1 MACIDQSDQAYIRL
15 KEKTGLSDVLLSAQI
30 SWFRDVLNDNTFMP
44 TEDDL
49 IGVDN
54 GKSIRDLAQH
64 IGVDIL
70 KTDEHDLT
78 EGLGDLTVLR
88 SLFGDLSIQE
98 LNAQLNKEYSNL
110 NTKIIPISQDLAKI
124 EISPRPPHMST
135 ESFGALQNKLNNIQ
149 KATESK
155 EANSYD
161 SDTFTNPASTQ
172 SRGRIH
178 SADVW
183 NNAFEI
189 LRNQYGI
196 SIQSYNT
203 ETANQFTDVPEAINK
218 KGFIYN
224 NTIYINTDLATIDT
238 PIHELMHIFIGELRY
253 NHPDQYITLLNKVSK
268 SYPNMN
274 NSQLEEKL
282 VEFMGKLSIGEGKE
296 SGIFNEEDYHSMIS
310 AITRTLDTILNG
322 RLATK
327 DLFWG
332 GVNGEKS
339 LYQFATLVS
348 SSLFEMTDTDSL
360 QAAKTYRIL
369 ANAKDALVEDGS
381 LIEKCS

>member
-30 SWFRDVLNDNTFMP
+30 SWFRDVLEDNTFIP

-78 EGLGDLTVLR
+78 EGLEDLTVLR

-149 KATESK
+149 KATESV
-155 EANSYD
+155 EANNQN
-161 SDTFTNPASTQ
+161 SDTFTNAASTQ

-203 ETANQFTDVPEAINK
+203 ETANQFTDIPEAINK

-327 DLFWG
+327 DLFWS